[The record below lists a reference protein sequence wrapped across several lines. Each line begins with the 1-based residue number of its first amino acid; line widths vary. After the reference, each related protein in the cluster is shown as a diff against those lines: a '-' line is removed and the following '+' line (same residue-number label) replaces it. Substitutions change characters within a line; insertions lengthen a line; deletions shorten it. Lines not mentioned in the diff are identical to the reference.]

1 MHNSLPRQTLDDV
14 PSKFFGHIN
23 EICKDFLMPH
33 ILTATQN
40 QMKHSF
46 FYDAYLMDRNII
58 QQIDNTDYKDHK
70 KSFREDDYEA
80 PQTLLQLMIK
90 NVQNEVN
97 TEIWEVKPE
106 LSQTKSHFV
115 ILMADGSHSCT
126 CNLLISFA
134 IPCRHF
140 YKVLRKSSQAKFHI
154 SLIN

>member
-1 MHNSLPRQTLDDV
+1 
-14 PSKFFGHIN
+14 
-23 EICKDFLMPH
+23 
-33 ILTATQN
+33 
-40 QMKHSF
+40 
-46 FYDAYLMDRNII
+46 MDRNII
-58 QQIDNTDYKDHK
+58 QQVNIIRLQLERNVCIGLIRVWIRIWIRIWIRVRVRVRIDNTDYKDHK